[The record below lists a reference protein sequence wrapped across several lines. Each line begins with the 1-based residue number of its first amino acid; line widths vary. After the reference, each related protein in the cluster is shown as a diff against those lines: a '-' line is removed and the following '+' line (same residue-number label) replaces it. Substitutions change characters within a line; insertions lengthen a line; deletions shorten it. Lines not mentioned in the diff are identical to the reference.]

1 MSGLRSEAASADS
14 KKVSAKVLVVDDEP
28 YALRAVKRAL
38 TERGLEVFTSDSPL
52 GVSGLIRKHEP
63 DVLVLDVNM
72 PAMSGR
78 RLAELVAAGTGVDA
92 EPVPIVF
99 YSGVAEHEL
108 YAVSRAVRNSTYVSK
123 NDGTDVLFAAIL
135 RTLKLDSARSGMHK
149 FEL

>member
-1 MSGLRSEAASADS
+1 MAAPD
-14 KKVSAKVLVVDDEP
+14 KKAAPKVLVVDDDP

-52 GVSGLIRKHEP
+52 GVSGLMRKHQP

-72 PAMSGR
+72 PAMSGQ
-78 RLAELVAAGTGVDA
+78 RLAELVAAGADT
-92 EPVPIVF
+92 EPVPTVF
-99 YSGVAEHEL
+99 YSGVAEDEL
-108 YAVSRAVRNSTYVSK
+108 YAASRAVRNSTYVSK
-123 NDGTDVLFAAIL
+123 NDGTDALFSAIL